1 MAQKMKENNGKK
13 KKKKIKK
20 GIAGNGCES
29 TMTKGV
35 FGRAPRS
42 SGSKKNQLRSQN
54 CQPNTTSSSSSTVD
68 LLQKKWWSSPQLHGF
83 NGVPQEVLHQIQI
96 SWS

>member
-29 TMTKGV
+29 TVTKGV

-42 SGSKKNQLRSQN
+42 SGSKKPTPLPKLSAKHNKLQQLHRG
-54 CQPNTTSSSSSTVD
+54 STP
-68 LLQKKWWSSPQLHGF
+68 KKWWSSPQLHGF